1 MITKKMI
8 RSIDELQEIQ
18 RQATRASEDVAIA
31 SLDGSINVDAKS
43 FIGLFALDFSEPV
56 LLVSEDEKFHK
67 RVEHI
72 GVTVE

>member
-18 RQATRASEDVAIA
+18 RQATRAKEDVGIA
-31 SLDGSINVDAKS
+31 SIDGSINIDAKS
-43 FIGLFALDFSEPV
+43 FIGVFALDFSEPV

-67 RVEHI
+67 HIAHI
-72 GVTVE
+72 GETVE